1 MAHLI
6 EGMVHRILVPALVLV
21 RKGWSLRR
29 FVGPIRYIQ
38 RNASR
43 CYRHPE
49 LLLGT
54 RPGLFLLNEKKILR

>member
-1 MAHLI
+1 M
-6 EGMVHRILVPALVLV
+6 EGMAHRILVPALVLV

-29 FVGPIRYIQ
+29 FLRPIWYIQ
-38 RNASR
+38 HNASR

-54 RPGLFLLNEKKILR
+54 REKKNSKVKMLN